1 MQEVWTEI
9 DSLRSELASQRR
21 AKDTSGTAQSLAAI
35 RTSLMT
41 FQDQTRK
48 HIEDLATAVE
58 RAVAEHT
65 TRTAALQADM
75 GTLRGSLAPFE
86 EQTAG
91 HLQRLTTELNR
102 TANETSVLLQRLYA
116 KPYMADPPRFSYP
129 KPDGQPVLGFV
140 GRRQSCAAEYVGFE
154 DVFRGPESLIQ
165 DRFRRYLPLLE
176 RHKQVL
182 DIGCGRGELLDV
194 LAGSGLAARGVDSD
208 PAMVERCRRK
218 GHIVELMDGGAYL
231 RGQADASLPVIFAA
245 QVVEHLPYDQFLEFL
260 ELSRCKLKPG
270 GQLIFETVNPH
281 SLEAFKT
288 FYTDLTHQRP
298 IFPEVAVAL
307 CWLKQFDE
315 AYVFYPNGIGD
326 EAQDRVSQGEYAV
339 VATKAISD

>member
-1 MQEVWTEI
+1 VAE
-9 DSLRSELASQRR
+9 
-21 AKDTSGTAQSLAAI
+21 
-35 RTSLMT
+35 
-41 FQDQTRK
+41 QTRQ
-48 HIEDLATAVE
+48 TAG
-58 RAVAEHT
+58 
-65 TRTAALQADM
+65 LQADI
-75 GTLRGSLAPFE
+75 GAVRAALAPFE
-86 EQTAG
+86 EQTAS
-91 HLQRLTTELNR
+91 HLQRLTTELTR
-102 TANETSVLLQRLYA
+102 TANETSVLQQRLYA
-116 KPYMADPPRFSYP
+116 RPYMADPSRFSYP
-129 KPDGQPVLGFV
+129 RPDGPPVLGFV
-140 GRRQSCAAEYVGFE
+140 GRRESRAAEYVGFE

-176 RHKQVL
+176 RHNRVL
-182 DIGCGRGELLDV
+182 DIGCGRGELLDL
-194 LAGSGLAARGVDSD
+194 LAGSGQEAIGVDLD

-245 QVVEHLPYDQFLEFL
+245 QVVEHLSYDRFIEFL

-339 VATKAISD
+339 VASKATSKF